1 MAAVQLLAL
10 YSQNHTLHSTHL
22 KNPGLIEFYRYCF
35 YNTISDLL
43 LVVLAMADCYHQ
55 ISITILI
62 RPSTLRIFFNKKQ
75 TIGTHQHHNKSI
87 GHQTLTMQS
96 EKISILFCVKRWI
109 DTRKNEVLKF
119 INSIHLRVVN
129 LMILCI
135 LYMAHSKVNLFSIS
149 MTIFLDNDL
158 C

>member
-22 KNPGLIEFYRYCF
+22 KNLGLIEFYRYCL

-62 RPSTLRIFFNKKQ
+62 RPSTRRIFFNKKQ

-96 EKISILFCVKRWI
+96 EKISILFCVKWI
-109 DTRKNEVLKF
+109 DSRKNEVLKF
-119 INSIHLRVVN
+119 INSIHLRIVN
-129 LMILCI
+129 LMILWIFC
-135 LYMAHSKVNLFSIS
+135 MAHSKVNLFSIC